1 VTLRYVLE
9 RIAWALLVLLGSS
22 VLIFLIMHVIP
33 GDPAQA
39 MLGPEGT
46 PEAVETLRRQ
56 LGLDQPLWW
65 QYYHWISRALV
76 GDLGQSILLSQSV
89 LSLLV
94 ERLPVTLALSF
105 YALALAVF
113 IALPASMISATR
125 PGSVADN
132 TGRFAALFG
141 LAMPNFWLGLVLVL
155 IFSVHL
161 RWFPVFGYVPFFEDP
176 ARHFSHLVIPVVSL
190 GAGYAAMILET
201 SRNSLIEVLRQDYVR
216 TARAGG
222 LSERRVL
229 WKYALRNALIPIIT
243 VIGIQ
248 VGYLMSGA
256 VIIENVFAIPGMGR
270 LLVNAVLSRD
280 YPVVQ
285 GAMLVIVLIFSL
297 ANLVVDLLCMSI
309 DPRVARRT

>member
-1 VTLRYVLE
+1 MTLRYVLE

-105 YALALAVF
+105 YALALAVL

-176 ARHFSHLVIPVVSL
+176 VRHFSHLVIPVVSL